1 MTPDS
6 TTRVFVSYRRED
18 TRYAAGRLGDRLNER
33 FDHVFMDIDDI
44 DPGVDFTDAIRRA
57 VGECDILLAL
67 IGDKWTSAVDEQGR
81 RRLDDPD
88 DWIVQEL
95 RVALD
100 RGIRVIPVLVDAAR
114 MPSRSE
120 LPEALAPLARRQA
133 VPVRFES
140 FTPDSERLILAI
152 ERTLNDI
159 AESVAEPPDDPAT
172 EQATEQAPVPTEPPG
187 FPSPRSGDGE
197 PSTPRWRRF
206 VAPVLAVVT
215 VIVVVI
221 IIIRPW
227 HTPSDGSSATSP
239 VTDPSDGSSATSPV
253 TDPSDGSSATS
264 PVTDPCDFADQFTGA
279 SLDPAWEVV
288 SGTGSFVV
296 AGGSVEI
303 TAQDGADIFMDY
315 LQAPMLLR
323 VPTGDFVFETEVA
336 AEPRQWYQG
345 AGLVL
350 WNGSDSY
357 VRLERGFGDVG
368 AIVFEY
374 RNGGPH
380 VGVHSPSLNGPQLVQ
395 TDADPVVMQLSKTAD
410 AVSAR
415 WRPAQDQQWQELGTI
430 AVALPNTT
438 KAGVAVLD
446 RAQNGTA
453 PEPFSARFD
462 YVRSSCA

>member
-1 MTPDS
+1 
-6 TTRVFVSYRRED
+6 
-18 TRYAAGRLGDRLNER
+18 
-33 FDHVFMDIDDI
+33 
-44 DPGVDFTDAIRRA
+44 
-57 VGECDILLAL
+57 
-67 IGDKWTSAVDEQGR
+67 
-81 RRLDDPD
+81 
-88 DWIVQEL
+88 
-95 RVALD
+95 
-100 RGIRVIPVLVDAAR
+100 
-114 MPSRSE
+114 
-120 LPEALAPLARRQA
+120 
-133 VPVRFES
+133 
-140 FTPDSERLILAI
+140 
-152 ERTLNDI
+152 
-159 AESVAEPPDDPAT
+159 
-172 EQATEQAPVPTEPPG
+172 
-187 FPSPRSGDGE
+187 
-197 PSTPRWRRF
+197 
-206 VAPVLAVVT
+206 
-215 VIVVVI
+215 
-221 IIIRPW
+221 
-227 HTPSDGSSATSP
+227 
-239 VTDPSDGSSATSPV
+239 
-253 TDPSDGSSATS
+253 
-264 PVTDPCDFADQFTGA
+264 
-279 SLDPAWEVV
+279 
-288 SGTGSFVV
+288 
-296 AGGSVEI
+296 
-303 TAQDGADIFMDY
+303 
-315 LQAPMLLR
+315 MLLR